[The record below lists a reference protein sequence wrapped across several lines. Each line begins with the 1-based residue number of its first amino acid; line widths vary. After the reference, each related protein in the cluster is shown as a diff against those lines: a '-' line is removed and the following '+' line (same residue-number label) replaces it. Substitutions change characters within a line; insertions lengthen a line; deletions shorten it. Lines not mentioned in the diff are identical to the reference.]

1 MLFNKYSIGEWD
13 VAAARQL
20 SLHSQAAYSTTAYRC
35 ERVIAGSHSVDIS
48 TFDRD
53 CVIAFRGTDD
63 AADWLT
69 NLEVD
74 RVKQWGC
81 KVHSGFSGVE
91 KRLTHQIAQVLPEAQ
106 RYWITGHSL
115 GGALATLFAVRLSD
129 ARFNVAG
136 LYTFGSPR
144 VGCRCFAQ
152 HADYALKGRHFR
164 VVHGNDIVPRVPR
177 PIRFRHCGQQV
188 YIDRKGRAVLSPG
201 VFSQFA
207 DRVLGYRFDL
217 VRDHFI
223 DSYVQALR
231 GIA

>member
-1 MLFNKYSIGEWD
+1 MGFNRYSVGEWD

-35 ERVIAGSHSVDIS
+35 ERILAGSNSVDIS

-74 RVKQWGC
+74 RVRQWGC
-81 KVHSGFSGVE
+81 KVHRGFSGAE
-91 KRLTHQIAQVLPEAQ
+91 KLLNRQIAQVLPEAD

-115 GGALATLFAVRLSD
+115 GGALATLFAVRLTD
-129 ARFNVAG
+129 ARLNVAG

-144 VGCRCFAQ
+144 VGCHCFAQ
-152 HADYALKGRHFR
+152 HADYVLKGRHFR

-188 YIDRKGRAVLSPG
+188 YLDRKGRAVLSPG
-201 VFSQFA
+201 VLSQFV
-207 DRVLGYRFDL
+207 DRVLGFRFDL
-217 VRDHFI
+217 VRDHFM
-223 DSYVQALR
+223 SGYVQSLAR
-231 GIA
+231 IV

>member
-1 MLFNKYSIGEWD
+1 MPFNKYKVGEWD

-20 SLHSQAAYSTTAYRC
+20 ALHSQAAYSTTAYRC
-35 ERVIAGSHSVDIS
+35 ERILAGSHSVDIA

-63 AADWLT
+63 AADVLT
-69 NLEVD
+69 DIDVA

-81 KVHSGFSGVE
+81 LIHRGFSGAE
-91 KRLTHQIAQVLPEAQ
+91 KLLNMQIAQVLPEAE

-129 ARFNVAG
+129 ARLNVAG

-152 HADYALKGRHFR
+152 HADHVLEGRHYR
-164 VVHGNDIVPRVPR
+164 IVHGNDVVPRVPR

-188 YIDRKGRAVLSPG
+188 YLDRKGRAVLSPG
-201 VFSQFA
+201 MFSQFV
-207 DRVLGYRFDL
+207 DRVLGYRLDL

-223 DSYVQALR
+223 DSYAQALR